1 MKAWRRVREIKGDSM
16 SMVFLSDNM
25 RTRLDISFLTQFISI
40 FVIFT
45 NVHYL

>member
-1 MKAWRRVREIKGDSM
+1 M

-45 NVHYL
+45 NVHYLQFDYSICSL